1 MFSVLTAIRL
11 TTNVTTNNGSGE
23 ACMAIYG
30 QNEAYGPVESEG
42 EIDSVNQSFLYLVM
56 QVL

>member
-11 TTNVTTNNGSGE
+11 TTNVTTNNGSGR

-30 QNEAYGPVESEG
+30 QNESIADKHTGG
-42 EIDSVNQSFLYLVM
+42 E
-56 QVL
+56 